1 MTAEK
6 RQQVLALG
14 RLGWSLRRIEEDT
27 GVRRETAS
35 SYLKAAGL
43 TVRGRGRPPARPAKP
58 AISSEVS
65 TDSSAAPAAGT
76 GTGAAA
82 PVSRERP
89 SRAPRASAC
98 EPYRELIVEALG
110 RGRNAMAIWQ
120 DLVDDH
126 GFPAGYASVRRFVS
140 TVRQQPTVEAR
151 VVIAT
156 APAEE
161 AQVDYGEGPMVRDA
175 DSGKYRRTRLF
186 VLTLGYSRK
195 AVRLLVQRSSAQI
208 WAELHERA
216 FRPLGGTV
224 RVVVLDNLKEGGLT
238 PDIYDPV
245 LNPLYRDV
253 LAHYGVVALPCRVGD
268 PDWVFR

>member
-1 MTAEK
+1 MSNVLAQHK

-14 RLGWSLRRIEEDT
+14 RLGWSLRRIEQAT

-35 SYLKAAGL
+35 GYLRAAGL

-58 AISSEVS
+58 AISPEVS
-65 TDSSAAPAAGT
+65 TDPSPASASGTGTDDAAPASGDR
-76 GTGAAA
+76 
-82 PVSRERP
+82 S

-98 EPYRELIVEALG
+98 EPYRELVVDALG

-140 TVRQQPTVEAR
+140 TVRQQPAVEAR
-151 VVIAT
+151 VVIT
-156 APAEE
+156 SAPAEE

-195 AVRLLVQRSSAQI
+195 AVRLLVHRSPRGCAVR
-208 WAELHERA
+208 RA
-216 FRPLGGTV
+216 NV
-224 RVVVLDNLKEGGLT
+224 NDDSSYV
-238 PDIYDPV
+238 
-245 LNPLYRDV
+245 
-253 LAHYGVVALPCRVGD
+253 
-268 PDWVFR
+268 